1 MHQPLSGLRILT
13 LEQYGAG
20 PYGTQLLASLGADVI
35 KIENPSVGGDSARLA
50 GPYFL
55 GDHDSEFFQTFNRGK
70 RSMSLDL
77 KDRGDRRIF
86 DRLVMSADACA
97 NNLRG
102 DQASELK
109 VDYPHLSAVK
119 PDIVCAHLSAYG
131 RQGER
136 KHWPGYDYLMQAEA
150 GLMAMTGEPD
160 TPPTRFGMSMI
171 DYMGGTM
178 MALGLVSAVLGAKRT
193 GRGCD
198 VDVSLFDAALH
209 QLSYSATWFLNE
221 GKCAERLERSA
232 HPSVAPSQLFRTAD
246 GWLFVMCQLPKF
258 WGAFCKAVGR
268 PDLLDNPHYADMAA
282 RRANR
287 AKLQDEL
294 DAFLS
299 TRSTAEWMTVL
310 GGVTPVAPVNSMA
323 CALASPQARHMIE
336 TVSHP
341 DKPDGLKMIRDP
353 FRINAAPT
361 PTRRAPKLGE
371 DTRAI
376 LDEML
381 SESHEDRAAE

>member
-1 MHQPLSGLRILT
+1 M
-13 LEQYGAG
+13 
-20 PYGTQLLASLGADVI
+20 
-35 KIENPSVGGDSARLA
+35 
-50 GPYFL
+50 
-55 GDHDSEFFQTFNRGK
+55 
-70 RSMSLDL
+70 
-77 KDRGDRRIF
+77 
-86 DRLVMSADACA
+86 
-97 NNLRG
+97 
-102 DQASELK
+102 
-109 VDYPHLSAVK
+109 K

-221 GKCAERLERSA
+221 GKCAERLERSPTLRWRPA
-232 HPSVAPSQLFRTAD
+232 SCRT
-246 GWLFVMCQLPKF
+246 GWLALRDVPVAKVLGGVLQ
-258 WGAFCKAVGR
+258 GGGR
-268 PDLLDNPHYADMAA
+268 PDLLDNPPYADMAA

-310 GGVTPVAPVNSMA
+310 GGVTPVGRSIQWLVR
-323 CALASPQARHMIE
+323 SPR
-336 TVSHP
+336 P
-341 DKPDGLKMIRDP
+341 
-353 FRINAAPT
+353 
-361 PTRRAPKLGE
+361 RRG
-371 DTRAI
+371 T
-376 LDEML
+376 
-381 SESHEDRAAE
+381 